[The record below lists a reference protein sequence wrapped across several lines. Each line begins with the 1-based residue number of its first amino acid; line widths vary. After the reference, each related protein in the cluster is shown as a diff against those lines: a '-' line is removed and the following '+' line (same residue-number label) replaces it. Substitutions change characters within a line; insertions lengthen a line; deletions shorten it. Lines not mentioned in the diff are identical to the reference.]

1 MRNDSAI
8 PILNGTPM
16 LPPTC
21 SLLATDHSR
30 SVLSGPRVC
39 SLRSYTPYG
48 YGASPRALGLRGTLS
63 MMNSAHYA
71 LGNGYRIYNP
81 LLMRFHKPDSM
92 SPFGPGGL
100 NAYAYCKGD
109 PMNFADPTGHMPKP
123 SITKLATGKLP
134 SPVSAEELKKRARRL
149 VDAKYRASAKGKA
162 AALLRRKAKSYER
175 SATAELFSDLEQQG
189 RFKGTHTSY
198 TNHADMI
205 PPRTL
210 QPSEAI
216 ENINSTRAVYAG
228 HFNTNQPLVDH
239 DQFGREIIFLNH
251 FDMIIEAQAVLYPY
265 QTGQI
270 RHVSDEMIHLRKQ
283 HVIKHYQYFPRY
295 AYGKA
300 AGVRGF
306 SLVGL

>member
-1 MRNDSAI
+1 
-8 PILNGTPM
+8 
-16 LPPTC
+16 
-21 SLLATDHSR
+21 
-30 SVLSGPRVC
+30 
-39 SLRSYTPYG
+39 
-48 YGASPRALGLRGTLS
+48 

-92 SPFGPGGL
+92 SPFGAGGL

-134 SPVSAEELKKRARRL
+134 SPVSAEKLKKRARRL
-149 VDAKYRASAKGKA
+149 AHFAKYRASAKGKA
-162 AALLRRKAKSYER
+162 ANLLRRNAKSYER
-175 SATAELFSDLEQQG
+175 SATAELFTDLEQQG

-210 QPSEAI
+210 KRSEAI
-216 ENINSTRAVYAG
+216 ETINSTRAVYADY
-228 HFNTNQPLVDH
+228 FNTNQPLVDH
-239 DQFGREIIFLNH
+239 DHLGREIMFLNH
-251 FDMIIEAQAVLYPY
+251 FDMLKEAQIVLHPY
-265 QTGQI
+265 QKGQI
-270 RHVSDEMIHLRKQ
+270 HHISDEINYLRQQ
-283 HVIKHYQYFPRY
+283 HIINHYQYFPRY
-295 AYGKA
+295 AFGEA
-300 AGVRGF
+300 AGVRGY

>member
-8 PILNGTPM
+8 TILNGTPM

-39 SLRSYTPYG
+39 SLLSYTPYG

-63 MMNSAHYA
+63 MMDSAHYA

-92 SPFGPGGL
+92 SPFGAGGL

-123 SITKLATGKLP
+123 SITKLATGQLP
-134 SPVSAEELKKRARRL
+134 SPVSAEKLKTRALRL
-149 VDAKYRASAKGKA
+149 AEAKYRASAKGKTA
-162 AALLRRKAKSYER
+162 AVLRRKAKRYER
-175 SATAELFSDLEQQG
+175 LSTAELFSDLERQG

-198 TNHADMI
+198 INHGDMN

-210 QPSEAI
+210 QPSDAQEI
-216 ENINSTRAVYAG
+216 INSTKAVYAD
-228 HFNTNQPLVDH
+228 HFNTNQPLVAH
-239 DQFGREIIFLNH
+239 DQLGREIMFLDY
-251 FDMIIEAQAVLYPY
+251 FDMIIEAQTVLNPY
-265 QTGQI
+265 RAGQI

-295 AYGKA
+295 AHDKA